1 MRYCPKKGIFRALWK
16 IDSVENYFLGL
27 RMPVPKR
34 KRSRARRDKRFANKG
49 MKDKAFTQ
57 CANCQEPLMT
67 HQACKACGHYKGR
80 KVLAT
85 KAERTVKR
93 VETRKAQEAYKKT
106 KEQPIEAEVTE
117 K

>member
-1 MRYCPKKGIFRALWK
+1 
-16 IDSVENYFLGL
+16 
-27 RMPVPKR
+27 MPVPKR

-49 MKDKAFTQ
+49 LKEKAFTQ

-85 KAERTVKR
+85 KADRAVKR
-93 VETRKAQEAYKKT
+93 TESRKAKDAAKAVQP
-106 KEQPIEAEVTE
+106 EQPVEVEATE